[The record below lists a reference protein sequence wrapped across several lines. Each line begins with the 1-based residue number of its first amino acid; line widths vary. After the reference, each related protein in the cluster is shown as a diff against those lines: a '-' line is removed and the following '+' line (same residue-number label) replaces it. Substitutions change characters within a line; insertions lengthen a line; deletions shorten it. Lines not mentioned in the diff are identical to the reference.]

1 MTANTNTQP
10 TAAPGLDPEDQ
21 QVQQLSARLKAVAA
35 EAGFSTLMP
44 YILDNIIAKGLV
56 FDRVRWL
63 DLLQDVDAEEVKLG
77 YTLHIGPA
85 VDYIEAELSRPVA
98 NSTPIDGD
106 TVQHLR
112 SICTEA
118 GHAGLADL
126 FEIIVERSASKRLES
141 ACRRLTARDI
151 VEYHEDLI
159 DPLADEWM
167 HYLSGLRYPLP
178 ANVVLTPMPQHLTT
192 PTPRTDLD

>member
-63 DLLQDVDAEEVKLG
+63 
-77 YTLHIGPA
+77 